1 MSMSEMS
8 PFPFCK
14 LPFTQTLLTLYFP
27 ILKNGLFKQ
36 EQLRRIGIQ
45 IFQPSQVF
53 LVSDRAGGFCYSFF
67 CKLFVF
73 PKQPG
78 PHERSPLGCS
88 L

>member
-1 MSMSEMS
+1 MSEVS
-8 PFPFCK
+8 PYPFCK

-27 ILKNGLFKQ
+27 VLKNGLFKQ
-36 EQLRRIGIQ
+36 EQLKGIRVQ
-45 IFQPSQVF
+45 IFQSSQDF
-53 LVSDRAGGFCYSFF
+53 LVSDPADGFCYSFF

-78 PHERSPLGCS
+78 PHERSPLGRT